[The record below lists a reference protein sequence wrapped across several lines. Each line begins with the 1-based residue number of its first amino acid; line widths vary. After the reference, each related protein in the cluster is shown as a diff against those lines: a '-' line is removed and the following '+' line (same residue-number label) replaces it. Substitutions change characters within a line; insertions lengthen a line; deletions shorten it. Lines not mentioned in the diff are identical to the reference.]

1 MDWINATTAM
11 VAAVDAY
18 IRVRGQVVGGSEVY
32 TYIACVGVWREM
44 YCVCWWEEGE
54 VLCVL
59 VGGGGGI
66 VCVGGGRGRYCVCW

>member
-1 MDWINATTAM
+1 M

-54 VLCVL
+54 ALCVF
-59 VGGGGGI
+59 GM
-66 VCVGGGRGRYCVCW
+66 RGRCENGQKGGSQVFPRLVVKSVELC